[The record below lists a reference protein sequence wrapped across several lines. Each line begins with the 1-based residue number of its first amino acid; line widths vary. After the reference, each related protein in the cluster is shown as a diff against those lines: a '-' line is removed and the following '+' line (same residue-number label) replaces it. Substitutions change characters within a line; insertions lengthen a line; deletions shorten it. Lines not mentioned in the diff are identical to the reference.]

1 MFCWFDGKGNSVK
14 LKLQKKAPDINYVH
28 TKRHFRNREIENQSL
43 SLLNT
48 DTVVLV
54 RSRPL
59 DRKTK
64 SMKIE

>member
-1 MFCWFDGKGNSVK
+1 MFLVQHFGSFGSNQYDHGIEEGN
-14 LKLQKKAPDINYVH
+14 
-28 TKRHFRNREIENQSL
+28 IE

-64 SMKIE
+64 SIKIE

>member
-1 MFCWFDGKGNSVK
+1 MFIHKDTIEEGN
-14 LKLQKKAPDINYVH
+14 
-28 TKRHFRNREIENQSL
+28 IEGQSL

-48 DTVVLV
+48 DTVVWV